1 MHRRLPPFRAIHAF
15 EAAARHLSFTA
26 AADEL
31 CVTPSAVS
39 HQVRALE
46 EHLGVALFERHPTG
60 VALTAAGALY
70 REDLTVLLDGL
81 DACTLRV
88 RDTDPDGP
96 LAIRTTPGFA
106 TRWLI
111 PRLARFKA
119 AHPGIDVSVST
130 GLPPTDFSR
139 GDLDVFVHWGD
150 EPVPGVEVEPFLTA
164 AKIAVASPG
173 LVARDGAVRQP
184 ADVLRHTLIRDEIGD
199 AWPEWFARAH
209 IPGPVPP
216 GGPRFAHCDLVLN
229 AAEGGLGI
237 ALVYDALAAA
247 SLAAGTLVPLF
258 EIRTDPVLIYS
269 LAWHRSRSDNP
280 RIRAFRRWIRAEAGT
295 VSVISQTAPAA

>member
-15 EAAARHLSFTA
+15 EAAARHLSFTV

-60 VALTAAGALY
+60 VVLTAAGALY
-70 REDLTVLLDGL
+70 REDLTALLDGL
-81 DACTLRV
+81 DACTRRA

-96 LAIRTTPGFA
+96 LAIRATPGFA

-111 PRLARFKA
+111 PRLARFKT
-119 AHPGIDVSVST
+119 AHPGIDVRVST
-130 GLPPTDFSR
+130 GLPPTDFSH

-150 EPVPGVEVEPFLTA
+150 EPVPGVEIEPFLTA
-164 AKIAVASPG
+164 AKIAVASPA
-173 LVARDGAVRQP
+173 LMVRDGSIRQP

-199 AWPEWFARAH
+199 EWPEWFARAR

-229 AAEGGLGI
+229 AAEGGLGV

-269 LAWHRSRSDNP
+269 LAWRRSRSGNP
-280 RIRAFRRWIRAEAGT
+280 RIRAFRRWIRAEART
-295 VSVISQTAPAA
+295 SVARQAVPAA